1 MRRAALLRSS
11 GAGVVGCQPAVDLSV
26 TASKLDGSCHE
37 PALESAEDYDQE
49 EEEYE
54 ASSDADSLHFSNS
67 VSTFFKNLNC
77 LKDR

>member
-11 GAGVVGCQPAVDLSV
+11 GAGGAPVVAVKLSV
-26 TASKLDGSCHE
+26 TASTPDGSCH
-37 PALESAEDYDQE
+37 ALESAEDYDQE

-54 ASSDADSLHFSNS
+54 ASSDSDSLHFSNS

>member
-11 GAGVVGCQPAVDLSV
+11 GAGVAPPVVAVKLSV
-26 TASKLDGSCHE
+26 TASTPDGSCHA

-49 EEEYE
+49 EEDYE
-54 ASSDADSLHFSNS
+54 ASSDSDSLHFSNS